1 MIVRS
6 KIMISSDSGTCSPYK
21 SNWIYVIGIL
31 LLLMGFLSLSLYT
44 YYKSL
49 VSIKQSEDKGR

>member
-1 MIVRS
+1 MN
-6 KIMISSDSGTCSPYK
+6 SDGGTCSPYK

-31 LLLMGFLSLSLYT
+31 LLLVGFLSLSLYV

-49 VSIKQSEDKGR
+49 VSIKQSDDKGR

>member
-1 MIVRS
+1 M
-6 KIMISSDSGTCSPYK
+6 SSDSETCSPYK

-31 LLLMGFLSLSLYT
+31 LLLVGFLSLSLYV